1 MSRVGYDV
9 LMLVFGALLLWPCVY
24 LLVKSHGLYFGFPTS
39 SRWLNAWGWR
49 AVLIMFVVIVSGAV
63 GATLALYSA
72 GDLLVYLGL
81 LPPDL
86 KDFRTCIILAGGL
99 LFLIHLMV
107 YGRAKRRFLALM
119 AEASPRCR
127 KCEYPLTGL
136 KVRDGAITCPECGF
150 AEPITEIMAELRSL
164 KKLANSINGDEK
176 RYL

>member
-9 LMLVFGALLLWPCVY
+9 LMLLFGLLLLWPCVY

-39 SRWLNAWGWR
+39 SRLLSSWGWPSV
-49 AVLIMFVVIVSGAV
+49 VLIILVIAGGAV
-63 GATLALYSA
+63 GAPIALYSA

-86 KDFRTCIILAGGL
+86 MDFRTCIILAGGL
-99 LFLIHLMV
+99 LILIYLLV

-127 KCEYPLTGL
+127 KCEYPLKGL

-150 AEPITEIMAELRSL
+150 AEPITEILAESRSL
-164 KKLANSINGDEK
+164 KKLADSINGDEY